1 MFGFSTGFK
10 TYSLPQGGR
19 LEVHRDY
26 LGSKATKALF
36 KHLMES
42 VLWAQSDL
50 KMAGRIVKTPRLQC
64 WMGDEGVSP
73 DVYAKTRMGW
83 TEPIEELRQ
92 KLSAFCPEKREIN
105 YVLLNL
111 YQDGNHSISYHADN
125 EVVEDDDLIL
135 SISLGHTRRFLVKPR
150 DKTEKTL
157 AIDLCDGDL
166 VIMDGHMQRSYL
178 HSVPKTAREVGPRI
192 NLTFRRA
199 KSE

>member
-1 MFGFSTGFK
+1 MFGVTGPK
-10 TYSLPQGGR
+10 TYSLSQGGQ
-19 LEVHRDY
+19 LKVHRDY
-26 LGSKATKALF
+26 LGTKATKALF
-36 KHLMES
+36 DHLME
-42 VLWAQSDL
+42 VVPWDQSDL

-73 DVYAKTRMGW
+73 EVYSKTRIGW

-92 KLSAFCPEKREIN
+92 KLSAFCPEGRPIN

-111 YQDGNHSISYHADN
+111 YEDGKHSISYHADN

-135 SISLGHTRRFLVKPR
+135 SVSLGHTRRFLVKPR

-157 AIDLCDGDL
+157 GIDLSDGDL
-166 VIMDGHMQRSYL
+166 IIMDGRMQRSYL
-178 HSVPKTAREVGPRI
+178 HSVPKTARKVGPRI

-199 KSE
+199 

>member
-1 MFGFSTGFK
+1 MFTGSK
-10 TYSLPQGGR
+10 TYALPQGGR
-19 LEVHRDY
+19 LEVHRNY
-26 LGSKATKALF
+26 LGTKATKTLF
-36 KHLMES
+36 DHLMD
-42 VLWAQSDL
+42 VVPWAQSDL

-73 DVYAKTRMGW
+73 EVYSKTRMGW
-83 TEPIEELRQ
+83 TGPIEDLRQ
-92 KLSAFCPEKREIN
+92 KLSAFCPEGRPIN

-111 YQDGNHSISYHADN
+111 YEDGKHSISYHADN

-135 SISLGHTRRFLVKPR
+135 SVSLGHTRRFLVRPR
-150 DKTEKTL
+150 DKEHQKVEKTL
-157 AIDLCDGDL
+157 GIDLSDGDL

-199 KSE
+199 